1 MGRLSMQIPV
11 FTNEKL
17 TEIVQNLIC
26 KNDRLQNQITQL
38 RQEIT
43 ELRLIRKSTVKP
55 EVSEVY
61 NVGDWVVV
69 TNKVIDLHPN
79 LESTIGKKY
88 RIEGSFYDEGKL
100 YYSVCNEI
108 ISQARS
114 YRESCAIPVIA
125 LRKVEEPK
133 PETVLV
139 GGKTFVKS
147 DYFEAIKNLKEVK
160 ESK

>member
-1 MGRLSMQIPV
+1 MGRFSIQIPI
-11 FTNEKL
+11 FTNQQL

-26 KNDRLQNQITQL
+26 KNDRLQDVVAQL

-43 ELRLIRKSTVKP
+43 ELKLADKPVKKP
-55 EVSEVY
+55 EIY

-69 TNKVIDLHPN
+69 TNKIIDLYPK

-108 ISQARS
+108 ISQAGS
-114 YRESCAIPVIA
+114 YRESCAIPEVA
-125 LRKVEEPK
+125 LIKIPIPA

-147 DYFEAIKNLKEVK
+147 EYLEAIKNLKEVK